1 MTFRITGLD
10 RAHFAHLFA
19 LSNAALAGHGVQ
31 RLTVEHPNA
40 APCRIGLR
48 DLDPGE
54 TVLLLN
60 HEHHPADT
68 PYRSR
73 HAIFVGE
80 QSATA
85 ETAPGEVPDVLR
97 RRPLSIRAFDAAGM
111 MTDADL
117 VDGAEAAGLIA
128 RMLADAR
135 VDHLDI
141 HYARRGCWAARVR
154 RA

>member
-1 MTFRITGLD
+1 MSFRITGLD
-10 RAHFAHLFA
+10 RDDFSHLFG
-19 LSNAALAGHGVQ
+19 LSDEALAEQGVI
-31 RLTVEHPNA
+31 RMTA
-40 APCRIGLR
+40 GSSFPCRVGLR
-48 DLDPGE
+48 DLEPGE

-60 HEHHPADT
+60 HEHQPADT
-68 PYRSR
+68 PFRSR

-85 ETAPGEVPDVLR
+85 APAEDEVPQVLR
-97 RRPLSIRAFDAAGM
+97 LRPLSIRAFDAAGM

-117 VDGAEAAGLIA
+117 VDGREAEGLIE

-135 VDHLDI
+135 VAYLDI
-141 HYARRGCWAARVR
+141 HYAKRGCWAARVE